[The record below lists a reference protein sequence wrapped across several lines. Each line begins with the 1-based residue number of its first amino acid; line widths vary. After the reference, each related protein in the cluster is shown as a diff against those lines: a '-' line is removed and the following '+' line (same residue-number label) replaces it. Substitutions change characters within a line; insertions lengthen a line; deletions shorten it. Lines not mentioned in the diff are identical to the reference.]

1 MRVERARLSGGAA
14 VVAAPVETLILSAG
28 DVAACLEGEA
38 VLSCV
43 ERTLRALAGGAAESG
58 PRAFMAVGS
67 GAFLALPAVLRE
79 ERIAGMKWVS
89 TLGDNPARGLP
100 KVRGAVLL
108 SDADT
113 GALRAVLDA
122 KAITAWRTA
131 ALAVVAAKYCGV
143 AEPGA
148 AAVVGFGTVGRTA
161 AALLSR
167 VLPLREIR
175 VFGRRRAQAEATAA
189 ALPRRAGVRIRV
201 ADSVREAVTGAGVVV
216 TATGLTA
223 DEPLVDRAW
232 IGAGAVVCGLGSYQ
246 EIDTALI
253 TDADRLVVDSW
264 EGSSH
269 RGQFAPLVAAGRLRR
284 EDIYAELSEI
294 VAGGKPG
301 RASDREIVVASLLGR
316 GVFDVAV
323 AAEVLD
329 AAQRRGIGRPV
340 AIDTW

>member
-1 MRVERARLSGGAA
+1 MRAERGRLSGGDAA
-14 VVAAPVETLILSAG
+14 VAVPVETLILSAG
-28 DVAACLEGEA
+28 DVAACLDGDA

-58 PRAFMAVGS
+58 PRAFMPVGS
-67 GAFLALPAVLRE
+67 GAFFALPAALRE

-100 KVRGAVLL
+100 KVRGTVLL

-131 ALAVVAAKYCGV
+131 ALAVVAAKYCGP

-148 AAVVGFGTVGRTA
+148 AAVVGFGAVGRTT

-167 VLPLREIR
+167 TLPLREIR
-175 VFGRRRAQAEATAA
+175 VFGRRRPETEAAAA
-189 ALPRRAGVRIRV
+189 ALPRRAGVRISV

-223 DEPLVDRAW
+223 DEPLVERSW
-232 IGAGAVVCGLGSYQ
+232 IGTGVFVCGLGSYQ
-246 EIDTALI
+246 EVETAVI
-253 TDADRLVVDSW
+253 TSADRLVVDSW

-284 EDIYAELSEI
+284 EDIHAELSEI
-294 VAGGKPG
+294 VAGRKPG

-323 AAEVLD
+323 AADVLD
-329 AAQRRGIGRPV
+329 AAERRGIGRPV